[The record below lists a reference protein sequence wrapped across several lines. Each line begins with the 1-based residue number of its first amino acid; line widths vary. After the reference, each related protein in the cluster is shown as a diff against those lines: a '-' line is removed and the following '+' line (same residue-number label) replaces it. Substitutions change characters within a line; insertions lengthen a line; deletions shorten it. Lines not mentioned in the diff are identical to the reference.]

1 MVILKKERI
10 SISFSLN
17 IQCRYLAHI
26 SNPPLFYRAA
36 DFLFSFKLSKRHHA
50 ACYSQAR
57 QNRADDSRQSL
68 QDEFPSLFLHNLPF
82 TILPFTPITPI
93 TPIPLPL
100 RGGLGRGFLGFLWF
114 LRL

>member
-36 DFLFSFKLSKRHHA
+36 DFLFLSNSQRDIMQLDTPKLVRMALMIAAKVCKMNFQVSFFIIFPPIFF
-50 ACYSQAR
+50 
-57 QNRADDSRQSL
+57 DSRGSRAL
-68 QDEFPSLFLHNLPF
+68 D
-82 TILPFTPITPI
+82 
-93 TPIPLPL
+93 PLEMVN
-100 RGGLGRGFLGFLWF
+100 GK
-114 LRL
+114 

>member
-36 DFLFSFKLSKRHHA
+36 DFLFLSNSQRDIMQLDTPRLVRMALMIAANVCKMNFHVSFFIIYHLLIFHLPFFRLL
-50 ACYSQAR
+50 R
-57 QNRADDSRQSL
+57 
-68 QDEFPSLFLHNLPF
+68 FPSP
-82 TILPFTPITPI
+82 
-93 TPIPLPL
+93 
-100 RGGLGRGFLGFLWF
+100 
-114 LRL
+114 